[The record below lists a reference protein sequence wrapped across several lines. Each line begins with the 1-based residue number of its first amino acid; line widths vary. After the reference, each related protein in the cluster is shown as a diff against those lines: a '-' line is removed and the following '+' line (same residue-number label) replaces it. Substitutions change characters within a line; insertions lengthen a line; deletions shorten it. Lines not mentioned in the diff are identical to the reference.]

1 MQNLNQL
8 LFEKCKSNGENG
20 EHKVHLFFTIYTYMV
35 FENHI
40 AQVQND
46 FVVQSQNSFFLTV
59 YNFYK
64 FNRYLKITV
73 YKTLCVGLVT
83 EIRFCRVYILKQL
96 KV

>member
-46 FVVQSQNSFFLTV
+46 F
-59 YNFYK
+59 
-64 FNRYLKITV
+64 
-73 YKTLCVGLVT
+73 LV
-83 EIRFCRVYILKQL
+83 
-96 KV
+96 